1 MDAKFSFLQKKY
13 MREVAFIKQNKEKW
27 LSFEKAIVNNDFDNP
42 DELASQYIHVINDL
56 AYAQTYY
63 PKSKVITYLNQLS
76 ANAYQ
81 KIYKTKTTDTN
92 RIISFWKTEVPLI
105 CYQYRK
111 FIYVAFLIFFAFTFI
126 GAISAANDGEFVR
139 SVLGDNYVNMSLENI
154 EAGDPVAVYKSG
166 SNWGSFIGITINN
179 LRVGLIAF
187 VLGVFLGVGTLYIM
201 FKNCIMLGSFQYFFY
216 DKGVFW
222 ESVRGIWIHG
232 AMEIFAIVIECA
244 AGLILGASIL
254 FPATYSRYTSFKKG
268 AKIGVKILISTF
280 PFTFAAG
287 FLEGFIT
294 RYSNIMPHWLSVS
307 IILITLSIISY
318 YYLIYPF
325 KIQKQVTQPQNLSP
339 VIH

>member
-1 MDAKFSFLQKKY
+1 
-13 MREVAFIKQNKEKW
+13 MREVSFIKQNKEKW
-27 LSFEKAIVNNDFDNP
+27 LAFEKAIFNNDFKDA

-63 PKSKVITYLNQLS
+63 PKSKVIVYLNQL
-76 ANAYQ
+76 AAKAFQ
-81 KIYKTKTTDTN
+81 KIYKTKREDSN
-92 RIISFWKTEVPLI
+92 RLVSFWKTEVPLI

-111 FIYVAFLIFFAFTFI
+111 FIYVAFITFFAFTFI

-139 SVLGDNYVNMSLENI
+139 SILGDDYVNMSIENI

-179 LRVGLIAF
+179 LKVGIISF
-187 VLGVFLGVGTLYIM
+187 ILGVFGGIGTIYIL

-216 DKGVFW
+216 EKDVFW

-232 AMEIFAIVIECA
+232 AMEIFAIVIEAA

-254 FPATYSRYTSFKKG
+254 FPNTYSRMTSFKQG
-268 AKIGVKILISTF
+268 AKTGVKILISTF
-280 PFTFAAG
+280 PFTFSAG

-294 RYSNIMPHWLSVS
+294 RYSNIMPHWLSVG
-307 IILITLSIISY
+307 IILTTLSIITY

-325 KIQKQVTQPQNLSP
+325 KIQKQITQSP
-339 VIH
+339 ILNRP

>member
-1 MDAKFSFLQKKY
+1 

-42 DELASQYIHVINDL
+42 DKLASQYIHVINDL
-56 AYAQTYY
+56 AFAQTYY
-63 PKSKVITYLNQLS
+63 PKSKVIAYLNQLS

-81 KIYKTKTTDTN
+81 KIYKTKSTDTN

-105 CYQYRK
+105 CFQYRK
-111 FIYVAFLIFFAFTFI
+111 FIYIAFIIFSTFTFI
-126 GAISAANDGEFVR
+126 GALSAANDGEFVR
-139 SVLGDNYVNMSLENI
+139 SILGDNYVNMSIENI

-179 LRVGLIAF
+179 LKVGIIAF
-187 VLGVFLGVGTLYIM
+187 ILGVFLGIGTLYIM

-216 DKGVFW
+216 EKGVLW

-254 FPATYSRYTSFKKG
+254 FPATHSRYTSFKIG

-280 PFTFAAG
+280 PFTFIAG

-294 RYSNIMPHWLSVS
+294 RYSNIMPHWLSIC
-307 IILITLSIISY
+307 IILITLSVISY

-325 KIQKQVTQPQNLSP
+325 KIQKKITQSLNLSSP
-339 VIH
+339 HI

>member
-1 MDAKFSFLQKKY
+1 

-27 LSFEKAIVNNDFDNP
+27 LSFENAIFNNDFKDP
-42 DELASQYIHVINDL
+42 DELASNYIHLINDL

-63 PKSKVITYLNQLS
+63 PKSKVITYLNQL
-76 ANAYQ
+76 AAKAFQ
-81 KIYKTKTTDTN
+81 KIYKTKRQDTN
-92 RIISFWKTEVPLI
+92 RIIGFWKTEVPLI

-111 FIYVAFLIFFAFTFI
+111 FIYVTFI
-126 GAISAANDGEFVR
+126 VFTVFTLIGVISAANNAEFLR
-139 SVLGDNYVNMSLENI
+139 SVVGDAYVDQTIANI

-179 LRVGLIAF
+179 LRVGIIAF
-187 VLGVFLGVGTLYIM
+187 VFGVFLGIGTLYIM

-216 DKGVFW
+216 EKNVFW

-254 FPATYSRYTSFKKG
+254 FPATHSRYTSFKQG
-268 AKIGVKILISTF
+268 AKTGIKILISTF
-280 PFTFAAG
+280 PFTFSAG

-294 RYSNIMPHWLSVS
+294 RYSNIMPNWLSVG
-307 IILITLSIISY
+307 IILITLAIISY
-318 YYLIYPF
+318 YYLVYPF
-325 KIQKQVTQPQNLSP
+325 KVQKQITQISLPA
-339 VIH
+339 